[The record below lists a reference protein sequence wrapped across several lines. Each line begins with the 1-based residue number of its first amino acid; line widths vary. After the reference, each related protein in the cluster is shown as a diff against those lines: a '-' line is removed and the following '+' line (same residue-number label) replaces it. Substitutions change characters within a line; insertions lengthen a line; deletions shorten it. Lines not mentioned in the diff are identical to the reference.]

1 MPIEW
6 SDLIIFTAAALAL
19 NLTPGNDMMFV
30 LGQAI
35 KGGTRAGIA
44 ASLGIATG
52 LLVHLA
58 LVAAGVAVILAEHP
72 AVFDAIRYAGAAYLV
87 WLAIKILRQPQAA
100 FDANATRRG
109 SFAAWRDGVLV
120 NVFNPKIVVFMF
132 ALLPPFIRPENGM
145 PLLQL
150 FILGMIFNVGGT
162 LINFAVAIFSGKLA
176 SRIARDVKA
185 ARWFARASAALFV
198 ILAIRI
204 AFERICLAKGTAN
217 YLAGNRHFEL
227 FDATRKSV
235 ECNPGVH

>member
-6 SDLIIFTAAALAL
+6 SDLLIFTAAALTL

-30 LGQAI
+30 LGQSM

-87 WLAIKILRQPQAA
+87 WMAIKILRQPAVA
-100 FDANATRRG
+100 FDTGAQRSSAL
-109 SFAAWRDGVLV
+109 AAWRDGVLV
-120 NVFNPKIVVFMF
+120 NVSNPKIVVFMF

-150 FILGMIFNVGGT
+150 FILGMVFNVGGT
-162 LINFAVAIFSGKLA
+162 LINFAVAIFSGGFSGLL
-176 SRIARDVKA
+176 SRNATV
-185 ARWFARASAALFV
+185 ARWFKRASAAFFLV
-198 ILAIRI
+198 LAARI
-204 AFERICLAKGTAN
+204 AFEGRGP
-217 YLAGNRHFEL
+217 R
-227 FDATRKSV
+227 
-235 ECNPGVH
+235 

>member
-6 SDLIIFTAAALAL
+6 TDLVLFTAAALTL

-44 ASLGIATG
+44 ASFGIATG
-52 LLVHLA
+52 LLVHIA

-72 AVFDAIRYAGAAYLV
+72 AVFDAIRYAGAAYLIWIAV
-87 WLAIKILRQPQAA
+87 KILRQPAAA
-100 FDANATRRG
+100 FDPNAKQRS

-150 FILGMIFNVGGT
+150 FIFGMIFNIGGT
-162 LINFAVAIFSGKLA
+162 LINITVAIFSGHLA
-176 SRIARDVKA
+176 RLLAGSTNA
-185 ARWFARASAALFV
+185 ARWFSRVSAGLFV
-198 ILAIRI
+198 FLAIRI
-204 AFERICLAKGTAN
+204 AFA
-217 YLAGNRHFEL
+217 
-227 FDATRKSV
+227 RK
-235 ECNPGVH
+235 

>member
-6 SDLIIFTAAALAL
+6 SDLLIFTAAALTL

-35 KGGTRAGIA
+35 KGGARAGIA

-52 LLVHLA
+52 LLVHLV
-58 LVAAGVAVILAEHP
+58 LVAAGVAVVLAEHP
-72 AVFDAIRYAGAAYLV
+72 AVFDAIRYAGAAYLI
-87 WLAIKILRQPQAA
+87 WMALKILRQPAAA
-100 FDANATRRG
+100 FDPNARQR
-109 SFAAWRDGVLV
+109 SCFAAWRDGALV

-162 LINFAVAIFSGKLA
+162 LINIAVAIFSGRLAKLLAGSA
-176 SRIARDVKA
+176 SA
-185 ARWFARASAALFV
+185 ARWFSRVSAALFV
-198 ILAIRI
+198 FLAIRI
-204 AFERICLAKGTAN
+204 ALA
-217 YLAGNRHFEL
+217 
-227 FDATRKSV
+227 RK
-235 ECNPGVH
+235 